1 MLGLFLFFMML
12 QGAANG
18 CAKTILRAKRNA
30 RRVGEMNILR
40 AGALDLCLWSFCE
53 RYKEKSPESISIN
66 PRPTLTRHNVKLASY
81 PPRGKEK
88 KA

>member
-1 MLGLFLFFMML
+1 KRVRKK
-12 QGAANG
+12 GAGIAG
-18 CAKTILRAKRNA
+18 W
-30 RRVGEMNILR
+30 MNILR

-53 RYKEKSPESISIN
+53 RYKEKSPESIFIN
-66 PRPTLTRHNVKLASY
+66 PRPTLTPDNVKLASY

>member
-1 MLGLFLFFMML
+1 MKLSQRKG
-12 QGAANG
+12 NG
-18 CAKTILRAKRNA
+18 TTER
-30 RRVGEMNILR
+30 MNILR
-40 AGALDLCLWSFCE
+40 AGALDLCIWSLRE

-66 PRPTLTRHNVKLASY
+66 PRPTLTPDNVKLASY

>member
-1 MLGLFLFFMML
+1 
-12 QGAANG
+12 
-18 CAKTILRAKRNA
+18 
-30 RRVGEMNILR
+30 MNILR

-53 RYKEKSPESISIN
+53 RYKEKSPESIFIN
-66 PRPTLTRHNVKLASY
+66 PRPTLTHDNVKLASY

>member
-1 MLGLFLFFMML
+1 
-12 QGAANG
+12 
-18 CAKTILRAKRNA
+18 
-30 RRVGEMNILR
+30 MNILR

-88 KA
+88 KACVNTKL